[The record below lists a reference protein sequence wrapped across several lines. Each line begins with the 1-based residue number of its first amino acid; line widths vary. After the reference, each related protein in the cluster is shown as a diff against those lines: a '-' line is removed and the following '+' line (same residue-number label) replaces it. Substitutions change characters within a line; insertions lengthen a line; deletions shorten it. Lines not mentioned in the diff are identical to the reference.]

1 MASHGLAL
9 VSPVVLSACWSF
21 CSASHSD
28 RYLEHCHVVPWEC
41 FLHPCEPTVRRAW
54 AVRCMPVP
62 LAVLSAR
69 WFPLVRRA
77 EVGPLIVCSAAGV
90 LSAPCSSDCPS
101 DISSDVSS
109 ARSPF
114 LHASLSCS
122 LPRVVCGAFVHCP
135 CARPGQFICMYFSVA
150 HPSFALSLSQSF
162 FTAMCS

>member
-77 EVGPLIVCSAAGV
+77 EVRLFSIRVAAGV
-90 LSAPCSSDCPS
+90 LSAPWRSDCPS

-162 FTAMCS
+162 FNAMCS